1 MFVVKSPKRL
11 TSIIQLNELKE
22 RDATKA
28 LGDRVQQLELN
39 KKRLSD
45 LESYR
50 LEYGRNILGEGR
62 GLTASKLQDYQTF
75 LNNLNY
81 AVEQQKTAI
90 KQLVVEYENAK
101 RQWLAARNRSK
112 AIQTV
117 QKKYELMESIEEGRR
132 EQREQDDRNN
142 SKNNR

>member
-1 MFVVKSPKRL
+1 MKSSKRL
-11 TSIIQLNELKE
+11 VSINRLNAMKE
-22 RDATKA
+22 RDATKI

-50 LEYGRNILGEGR
+50 MEYGRNLLGAGK
-62 GLTASKLQDYQTF
+62 GLSVAKLQDYQAF
-75 LNNLNY
+75 LNNLND

-90 KQLVVEYENAK
+90 KQLTLEYEQAK
-101 RQWLAARNRSK
+101 RQWLAAKNRCK

-117 QKKYELMESIEEGRR
+117 QQKYELAELRNEGRR
-132 EQREQDDRNN
+132 EQREQDDRNSSKN
-142 SKNNR
+142 SK